1 MHKAI
6 SNAVRP
12 GAFDP
17 RPALR
22 VELSAIPVGT
32 PRIIEGFPVYRFGVD
47 LYAID
52 GIEGQHDCISAAS
65 VLAGDGNPNPETSN
79 Q

>member
-1 MHKAI
+1 MHRAI
-6 SNAVRP
+6 KTAVRP

-17 RPALR
+17 RPLLH
-22 VELSAIPVGT
+22 VKLSAVPVGGA
-32 PRIIEGFPVYRFGVD
+32 RIIEGFPVYRFGVD
-47 LYAID
+47 IFAID
-52 GIEGQHDCISAAS
+52 GIEGQHDFTSASS

>member
-1 MHKAI
+1 MHRAI
-6 SNAVRP
+6 LNAVRP
-12 GAFDP
+12 GTFDP

-47 LYAID
+47 LFAID
-52 GIEGQHDCISAAS
+52 GIPGQHDVVSAAS
-65 VLAGDGNPNPETSN
+65 VLAGNGNPLPDTPN
-79 Q
+79 

>member
-1 MHKAI
+1 MHRAI
-6 SNAVRP
+6 ITAVRP

-17 RPALR
+17 RVVLR
-22 VELSAIPVGT
+22 VKLTAIPVGQ

-47 LYAID
+47 IFAID
-52 GIEGQHDCISAAS
+52 GIEGQHDIISASS